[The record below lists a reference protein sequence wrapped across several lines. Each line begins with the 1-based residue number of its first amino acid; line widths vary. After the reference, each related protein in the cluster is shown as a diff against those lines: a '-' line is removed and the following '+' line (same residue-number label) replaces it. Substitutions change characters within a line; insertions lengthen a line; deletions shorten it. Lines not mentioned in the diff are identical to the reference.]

1 MFSLLLWQGWSCK
14 ICHRIATSPL
24 FTWKCHSS
32 RRGTDF
38 DKLVC
43 QSLKGSISNKSG
55 HFSALVGYKA
65 IQSLWNGAETGL
77 TFWDGFI
84 GNIRLSAEY
93 TACASLPE
101 DVDVIQSQ
109 SAGNVYGSMG
119 GYWAPISMGS

>member
-1 MFSLLLWQGWSCK
+1 MSVIEGLNFKQKWAFFSTG
-14 ICHRIATSPL
+14 R
-24 FTWKCHSS
+24 
-32 RRGTDF
+32 
-38 DKLVC
+38 
-43 QSLKGSISNKSG
+43 
-55 HFSALVGYKA
+55 

-84 GNIRLSAEY
+84 GNIRLSAGY